1 MGTSDDEPDRADGHP
16 VGPTGDSTAGPEPPA
31 HDGTAPAD
39 IDTATAEPG
48 DATTNRGDATVG
60 GGSLFEPAPGRGTPP
75 RPERIVMS
83 PGDPPDAV
91 RGHDDRGH
99 DDPDHDPDESTVHR
113 LRARPYVLTKGRTH
127 ARPDLAVETL
137 VSTDP
142 TAPWHRHLGAQHQAV
157 RRLCAQPRSVAEIA
171 ATLSVPLGVARVLVS
186 DLADTGFV
194 RVHAAPP
201 TSGGRPGPELM
212 NRVLV
217 GLQRL

>member
-16 VGPTGDSTAGPEPPA
+16 VGPTEDSVTGPAPPVPDGTART
-31 HDGTAPAD
+31 DSDTAPAD
-39 IDTATAEPG
+39 PG
-48 DATTNRGDATVG
+48 EATVG
-60 GGSLFEPAPGRGTPP
+60 GGSLFEPAPGRDTPP

-83 PGDPPDAV
+83 PGDPPDDV
-91 RGHDDRGH
+91 RGHG
-99 DDPDHDPDESTVHR
+99 DPDSDPDSADSTVHR

-201 TSGGRPGPELM
+201 TSGGRPGPELL

>member
-31 HDGTAPAD
+31 DFGTAPAD
-39 IDTATAEPG
+39 IDTATADP
-48 DATTNRGDATVG
+48 GDATVG

-83 PGDPPDAV
+83 PGDTPDAV
-91 RGHDDRGH
+91 RGYE
-99 DDPDHDPDESTVHR
+99 DPDPDPDESTAHR

>member
-1 MGTSDDEPDRADGHP
+1 TP
-16 VGPTGDSTAGPEPPA
+16 AGPGE
-31 HDGTAPAD
+31 
-39 IDTATAEPG
+39 ATA
-48 DATTNRGDATVG
+48 G
-60 GGSLFEPAPGRGTPP
+60 GGSLFEPAPVRSTPP
-75 RPERIVMS
+75 RPERVVMS
-83 PGDPPDAV
+83 PGPPPDDV
-91 RGHDDRGH
+91 RGP
-99 DDPDHDPDESTVHR
+99 DDPDSDPEDSTAHR

-142 TAPWHRHLGAQHQAV
+142 AAPWHRHLGAQHQAV

-194 RVHAAPP
+194 RVHDAPP
-201 TSGGRPGPELM
+201 TSGGRPSPELM

>member
-1 MGTSDDEPDRADGHP
+1 MGTSHDEPDRADGHP
-16 VGPTGDSTAGPEPPA
+16 VGPTDDSAAGPAPPI
-31 HDGTAPAD
+31 HPDTAPAD
-39 IDTATAEPG
+39 
-48 DATTNRGDATVG
+48 
-60 GGSLFEPAPGRGTPP
+60 GGSLFAPAPGRGTSPK
-75 RPERIVMS
+75 PERIVMS
-83 PGDPPDAV
+83 PGDPPDDV
-91 RGHDDRGH
+91 RGHS
-99 DDPDHDPDESTVHR
+99 DPDSDPDDSTAHR